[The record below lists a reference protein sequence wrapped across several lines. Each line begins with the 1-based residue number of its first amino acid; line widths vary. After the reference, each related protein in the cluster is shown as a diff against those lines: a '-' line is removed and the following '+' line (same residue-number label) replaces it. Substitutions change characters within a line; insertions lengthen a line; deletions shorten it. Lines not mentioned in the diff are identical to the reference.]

1 MCWDPFSEEVP
12 CGSILVND
20 HLLLASTKSLH
31 FGWSFMGGSTVVL
44 KALTVG
50 LVLYTFLFFNS

>member
-1 MCWDPFSEEVP
+1 MCWDPFSEETP
-12 CGSILVND
+12 YGSNLVND
-20 HLLLASTKSLH
+20 HLLLVTTKSLH

-50 LVLYTFLFFNS
+50 LVLYTFLFF